1 MSDKNLSELKIEDVL
16 PVKTVGVESIK
27 ESNPNVMSPHRYIYK
42 WFARR
47 PTTTTRLA
55 ILASILPEKIS
66 DDELLSSMGIGPKTK
81 LNTSIEDY
89 VLSKFAKRDERSG
102 SISKHYDYDYPLN
115 VTPSKQEL
123 KVLHDEIKNTWDG
136 ELPTVIDPTAGGGTI
151 PLEAA
156 RYGLP
161 TISNEL
167 NPVAWLINKVILEYT
182 HSVGSVE
189 EEVRLWADKID
200 EYAREELEEYFPS
213 KNGILP
219 SNYLCAYSIDCSVC
233 SERIPVANRWWFNKR
248 KNIAIRPK
256 VTGENIQYERV
267 EVPDDV
273 SKEEF
278 NPSEGTIQRGD
289 VECPHCGSVT
299 EREQMTDIFQN
310 DGFEYEI
317 CGVRYNKPI
326 GGTEYHAVS
335 EDDKEAFRLAC
346 DEVDNDLQ
354 LATLLSNQRYIGR
367 QDRAAPYGI
376 TSWRDV
382 FSPRQLMTH
391 SAYLNAFDEVKQ
403 DIQDQYESQ
412 KSEAILVLLS
422 MIATKLVNR
431 NSRLQPMNIHR
442 GAPSSMLGNN
452 NFAFQWTFGEN
463 NLLAGSYSYQSSVDT
478 VMENYQELVGFLNPE
493 VTPEPEVNQGDATD
507 LPYEDQSVE
516 AVIID
521 PPYGDNVMYA
531 ELSDV
536 FYVWLREYLSESF
549 PEVFSQQEVDKEDE
563 AVENP
568 SMFKNQNGKSAT
580 ELAKKDY
587 ENKMS
592 EIFSETHRVMKSGG
606 VITIY
611 FTDKETAAWDSLTM
625 SLINS
630 GFTVT
635 ATHTI
640 TSEMPQRIGMQERSS
655 ADSTLLLTCRKPKDS
670 DVGRQSTPTLWSDI
684 RDQTR
689 KAAKEKATELLDS
702 GLNLTKTDTIIS
714 AYGPTLRVFTE
725 SYPVVDKHDDVV
737 RPKRALE
744 EARTAVT
751 EILVE
756 RELSGSLDDVD
767 SLTRWYILSW
777 LVYDRSDIPYDE
789 ARQLGLG
796 VGVHVDDVK
805 NNTKI
810 WGKSGGT
817 LVLKGQKY
825 RVQDYSELESGA
837 KRRKRAYPVDPRS
850 ETFEYHIDAVHATL
864 NILETKGG
872 DFTWNWLKDRDL
884 HNAPWFTRI
893 IKSLIQTLP
902 DEHQDYKSLL
912 NLSSGETGELLDINL
927 EFVEDSNN
935 ESNDKTTLQDF

>member
-1 MSDKNLSELKIEDVL
+1 MSNKDLPDLKVEDVL

-55 ILASILPEKIS
+55 ILASILPEDVS
-66 DDELLSSMGIGPKTK
+66 DDELLQAMGVGPKTS

-89 VLSKFAKRDERSG
+89 VLSKFATRDERSG
-102 SISKHYDYDYPLN
+102 SIGEHYGYDYPLK

-123 KVLHDEIKNTWDG
+123 GDLHEKIRKTWDG
-136 ELPTVIDPTAGGGTI
+136 ELPTILDPTAGGGTI

-167 NPVAWLINKVILEYT
+167 NPVAWLINKVILEYA
-182 HSVGSVE
+182 HLVGDLE
-189 EEVRLWADKID
+189 EEVKMWADEID
-200 EYAREELEEYFPS
+200 EYARNEISEFFPS
-213 KNGILP
+213 KNGVLP

-233 SERIPVANRWWFNKR
+233 SEKIPVSNRWWFNKR
-248 KNIAIRPK
+248 KNIAIRPR
-256 VTGENIQYERV
+256 VEGETIRYERV
-267 EVPDDV
+267 EVPGDV
-273 SKEEF
+273 SEDEF
-278 NPSEGTIQRGD
+278 DPSEGTVQGGD

-299 EREQMTDIFQN
+299 ERDIVTELFQN
-310 DGFEYEI
+310 DEYEYEI
-317 CGVRYNKPI
+317 CGVRYEKEI
-326 GGTEYHAVS
+326 GGTEYHAAS
-335 EDDKEAFRLAC
+335 EKDREAFDKAKG
-346 DEVDNDLQ
+346 EVNNNLQ

-376 TSWRDV
+376 TSWRDI
-382 FSPRQLMTH
+382 FSPRQLITH
-391 SAYLNAFDEVKQ
+391 ATYLNAFEEVKQ
-403 DIQDQYESQ
+403 DIQSQYGEN

-452 NFAFQWTFGEN
+452 NFAFQWHFGEN

-478 VMENYQELVGFLNPE
+478 VMDNYNELVSFLRPE
-493 VTPEPEVNQGDATD
+493 VTPTPVVNQGDATN
-507 LPYEDQSVE
+507 LPYDDKSIE

-536 FYVWLREYLSESF
+536 FYVWLREYHSDTF
-549 PEVFSQQEVDKEDE
+549 PDVFSGQEVDKADE
-563 AVENP
+563 AVVNP
-568 SMFKNQNGKSAT
+568 SRFKNQNGESAT
-580 ELAKKDY
+580 QLAKEDY

-592 EIFSETHRVMKSGG
+592 EIFSEAFRVMKPGG

-611 FTDKETAAWDSLTM
+611 FTDKETEAWDSLTM

-655 ADSTLLLTCRKPKDS
+655 ADSTLLLTCRKPS
-670 DVGRQSTPTLWSDI
+670 QSEIEEPKIPTLWSDI
-684 RDQTR
+684 REQTR
-689 KAAKEKATELLDS
+689 NAAKEKATELLDS
-702 GLNLTKTDTIIS
+702 DLNLTKTDTIIS

-725 SYPVVDKHDDVV
+725 SYPVVDKHDEKV

-756 RELSGSLDDVD
+756 RELSVSLDNVD
-767 SLTRWYILSW
+767 SLTKWYVLCW

-789 ARQLGLG
+789 ARQMGLG
-796 VGVHVDDVK
+796 VGVQVDEVK
-805 NNTKI
+805 RDTKI
-810 WGKSGGT
+810 WGKSGDT
-817 LVLKGQKY
+817 LVLKGQDY
-825 RVQDYSELESGA
+825 RVQDYTELEAGA

-850 ETFEYHIDAVHATL
+850 ENFENHIDAVHAAL
-864 NILETKGG
+864 NVLETKGG
-872 DFTWNWLKDRDL
+872 DFAWNWLKDRDL
-884 HNAPWFTRI
+884 HNSPWFKRTV
-893 IKSLIQTLP
+893 KSLIQTLP
-902 DEHQDYKSLL
+902 EENSDYKSLI
-912 NLSSGETGELLDINL
+912 NLSSGETGELLDISL
-927 EFVEDSNN
+927 EFVNSGRNN
-935 ESNDKTTLQDF
+935 SGDKTTLQDF